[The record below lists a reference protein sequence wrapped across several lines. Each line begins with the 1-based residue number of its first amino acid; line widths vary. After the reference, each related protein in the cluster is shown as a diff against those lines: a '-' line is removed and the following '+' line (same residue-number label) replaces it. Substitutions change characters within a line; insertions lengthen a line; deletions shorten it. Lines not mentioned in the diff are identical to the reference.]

1 MNPIAVGLIVFAF
14 ILGGLL
20 FGVFIRSVLPE
31 GHLGDESKFV
41 MKLGIGLIAT
51 MTALVLGLVTASAK
65 SSFDTHD
72 QAVKNA
78 AIDIL
83 TLDRILARYGPE
95 TKEIRSSFRQIVA
108 ARHDAIWPPWTS
120 GTFPPAR
127 PNNIDPFEATAAI
140 EGVADQIGA
149 LKPQNDAQRSLQTR
163 AKNTIEELMKARWMV
178 VGTGNISIPVP
189 FLVAIVFW
197 LVVIFAIFGMFA
209 PRNATVLTVI
219 FLCALSVS
227 IAVFL
232 IIEMD
237 GPFDGIIKISDTP
250 IRYVLSHMGQ

>member
-1 MNPIAVGLIVFAF
+1 VFAF
-14 ILGGLL
+14 ILGGVL

-31 GHLGDESKFV
+31 GHRSDESKFV
-41 MKLGIGLIAT
+41 MKLGVGLIAT

-65 SSFDTHD
+65 SSFDTRD
-72 QAVKNA
+72 QAVKNS

-95 TKEIRSSFRQIVA
+95 TKEIRSSFRRIVA
-108 ARHDAIWPPWTS
+108 ERHDAIWTS
-120 GTFPPAR
+120 GTSPPAR
-127 PNNIDPFEATAAI
+127 PGIIDPFEATAAI

-149 LKPQNDAQRSLQTR
+149 LKPQNDAQRWLQTR
-163 AKNTIEELMKARWMV
+163 AKNTIEELMKTRWMV
-178 VGTGNISIPVP
+178 AGTENISIPVP

-197 LVVIFAIFGMFA
+197 LAVIFAIFGMFA
-209 PRNATVLTVI
+209 PRNATVLTAL

-232 IIEMD
+232 IMEMD
-237 GPFDGIIKISDTP
+237 TPFDGIIKVSDAP
-250 IRYVLSHMGQ
+250 IRYVLSHLGQ

>member
-1 MNPIAVGLIVFAF
+1 VFAF
-14 ILGGLL
+14 ILGGVL

-31 GHLGDESKFV
+31 GHLSDESKFV

-72 QAVKNA
+72 QAVKHA

-95 TKEIRSSFRQIVA
+95 TKEIRSSFRRIVA
-108 ARHDAIWPPWTS
+108 ARHDAIWPPLTS
-120 GTFPPAR
+120 GTSPPAR
-127 PNNIDPFEATAAI
+127 PDIIDPFEATAAI

-149 LKPQNDAQRSLQTR
+149 LTPQNDAQRWLQTR
-163 AKNTIEELMKARWMV
+163 AKNTIEELMKTRWMV
-178 VGTGNISIPVP
+178 VGTGNVSIPLP

-197 LVVIFAIFGMFA
+197 LAVIFAIFGMFA
-209 PRNATVLTVI
+209 PRNATVLTAL

-232 IIEMD
+232 IMEMD
-237 GPFDGIIKISDTP
+237 RPFDGIIKVSDAP

>member
-1 MNPIAVGLIVFAF
+1 VFAF
-14 ILGGLL
+14 ILGGVL
-20 FGVFIRSVLPE
+20 FGVFIRSVMPE
-31 GHLGDESKFV
+31 GHLSDESKFV
-41 MKLGIGLIAT
+41 MKLGTGLIAT

-72 QAVKNA
+72 QAVKLV

-95 TKEIRSSFRQIVA
+95 TKEIRSSFRRIVA
-108 ARHDAIWPPWTS
+108 ARHEAIWSPWTS
-120 GTFPPAR
+120 GTSPR
-127 PNNIDPFEATAAI
+127 PRQDIIDPFEATAAI

-149 LKPQNDAQRSLQTR
+149 LTPQNKAQLWLQTR
-163 AKNTIEELMKARWMV
+163 AKNTIEELLKARWMV

-189 FLVAIVFW
+189 FLVAVVFW
-197 LVVIFAIFGMFA
+197 LAVIFAIFGMFA
-209 PRNATVLTVI
+209 PRNATVLIVL
-219 FLCALSVS
+219 FVCALSVS

-232 IIEMD
+232 IMEMD
-237 GPFDGIIKISDTP
+237 RPFDGVIKVSDAP